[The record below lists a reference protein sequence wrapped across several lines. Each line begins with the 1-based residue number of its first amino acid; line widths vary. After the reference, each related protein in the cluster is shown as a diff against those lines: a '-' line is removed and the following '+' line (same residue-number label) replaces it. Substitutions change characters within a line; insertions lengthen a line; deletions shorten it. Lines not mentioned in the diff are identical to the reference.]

1 MLYSCCPAMEKT
13 IISPAPCQ
21 RLVVLCPPIP
31 VLSGLQPSTWRMYLQ
46 YCKIQNPTRGNSKLK
61 GGARSSQPLPCGPAS
76 RNTLSISRLT
86 YRLNPS
92 LSALHRSPWPQ
103 AGKAEGRPEQAK
115 VKPVVRS
122 FVRFVHPLSTTAYS
136 TVQHRSETP
145 LPLHSQ
151 SLILASAARR
161 TPITSLPPLSL
172 QITHHLPSHIFETS
186 AVVISQVRYCP
197 VATCPVEHQPLH
209 PEQRRRRPGL
219 GRLHEHCR
227 CPVRG
232 MASNC

>member
-1 MLYSCCPAMEKT
+1 MLLKHHST
-13 IISPAPCQ
+13 SP
-21 RLVVLCPPIP
+21 R
-31 VLSGLQPSTWRMYLQ
+31 
-46 YCKIQNPTRGNSKLK
+46 
-61 GGARSSQPLPCGPAS
+61 
-76 RNTLSISRLT
+76 SISRLT
-86 YRLNPS
+86 YRRNPS

-103 AGKAEGRPEQAK
+103 ASQKAGQSRQ
-115 VKPVVRS
+115 RSSQS
-122 FVRFVHPLSTTAYS
+122 FVRSSVSSTHYPCSHYPTAYS

>member
-1 MLYSCCPAMEKT
+1 VGD
-13 IISPAPCQ
+13 APETS
-21 RLVVLCPPIP
+21 LHEPSVHLPSDLPTKPFSFGPPP
-31 VLSGLQPSTWRMYLQ
+31 VSV
-46 YCKIQNPTRGNSKLK
+46 
-61 GGARSSQPLPCGPAS
+61 A
-76 RNTLSISRLT
+76 
-86 YRLNPS
+86 
-92 LSALHRSPWPQ
+92 
-103 AGKAEGRPEQAK
+103 AGKAEGRREQAK

-122 FVRFVHPLSTTAYS
+122 FVLYRSLPAACSHYPTAYS
-136 TVQHRSETP
+136 TIQHRSETP

-219 GRLHEHCR
+219 GPLHEHCR

>member
-1 MLYSCCPAMEKT
+1 MLLKHHST
-13 IISPAPCQ
+13 SPQ
-21 RLVVLCPPIP
+21 
-31 VLSGLQPSTWRMYLQ
+31 
-46 YCKIQNPTRGNSKLK
+46 
-61 GGARSSQPLPCGPAS
+61 
-76 RNTLSISRLT
+76 SISRLT
-86 YRLNPS
+86 YRPNPS

-103 AGKAEGRPEQAK
+103 ARQKAGQSRQ
-115 VKPVVRS
+115 RSSQS
-122 FVRFVHPLSTTAYS
+122 FVRSSVSSTDYPPLHTLLYS
-136 TVQHRSETP
+136 TALRHLYHCIHNRSSLP
-145 LPLHSQ
+145 LPH
-151 SLILASAARR
+151 AARR
-161 TPITSLPPLSL
+161 TPITSPPPLSL

>member
-1 MLYSCCPAMEKT
+1 MGDPPETSLHEPSVHLPL
-13 IISPAPCQ
+13 S
-21 RLVVLCPPIP
+21 LC
-31 VLSGLQPSTWRMYLQ
+31 LA
-46 YCKIQNPTRGNSKLK
+46 C
-61 GGARSSQPLPCGPAS
+61 
-76 RNTLSISRLT
+76 
-86 YRLNPS
+86 RLNPPFRPS
-92 LSALHRSPWPQ
+92 TGLRGRQ
-103 AGKAEGRPEQAK
+103 GTAEQPK
-115 VKPVVRS
+115 VKPVVRQS
-122 FVRFVHPLSTTAYS
+122 THYSPPPLGAWYCIALCLPAACSHYPTAYC

-145 LPLHSQ
+145 LPLHTQ

-161 TPITSLPPLSL
+161 TPITSSPPLSL

-197 VATCPVEHQPLH
+197 VATCPVELQPLH
-209 PEQRRRRPGL
+209 PEERRRRPGL